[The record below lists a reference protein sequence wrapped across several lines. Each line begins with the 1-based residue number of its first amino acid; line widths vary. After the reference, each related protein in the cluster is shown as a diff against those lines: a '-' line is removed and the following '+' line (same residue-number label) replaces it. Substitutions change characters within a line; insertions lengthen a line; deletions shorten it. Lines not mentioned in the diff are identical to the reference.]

1 MGSWMVEENGLPES
15 GSEEAE
21 SDASQSGSGFPS
33 LPFACPACGQLLG
46 PAVRVCVACK
56 QPINPTEIDQPAP
69 VVATPGAGVAAP
81 SVERVPFPLQ
91 LFLILLAARL
101 LAAFLVVKHWGP
113 PRAAL
118 ALGGLD
124 IVSAAWVFHDARERG
139 VPKPLRW
146 GLGSLLLWT
155 FIFPWYLAR
164 RRAPQPSCPFV
175 EAEVGP
181 VTRALL
187 FVLVLLLLLGI
198 VAAVLQGPPGK

>member
-1 MGSWMVEENGLPES
+1 MVEENGLPES

-21 SDASQSGSGFPS
+21 SDVSHSGSGFPS
-33 LPFACPACGQLLG
+33 QPFACPACGQLLG

-56 QPINPTEIDQPAP
+56 QPINPAEINQPAP
-69 VVATPGAGVAAP
+69 VVVAPGAGVAAP
-81 SVERVPFPLQ
+81 SVARVRFPGQ

-101 LAAFLVVKHWGP
+101 LAAFVAERHWGLL
-113 PRAAL
+113 RAEL
-118 ALGGLD
+118 ALGGLE
-124 IVSAAWVFHDARERG
+124 ILSAAWVFRDARERG

-146 GLGSLLLWT
+146 VLGSLFLWT

-164 RRAPQPSCPFV
+164 RRTPRASCPFV

-198 VAAVLQGPPGK
+198 VAAVLQGPPAK

>member
-1 MGSWMVEENGLPES
+1 MVEENGLPELGS
-15 GSEEAE
+15 GEAE
-21 SDASQSGSGFPS
+21 SDTSHSGREFPS
-33 LPFACPACGQLLG
+33 QPFACPACGQLLG

-56 QPINPTEIDQPAP
+56 QPINPAEINQPVPA
-69 VVATPGAGVAAP
+69 VAAPGAGVAVP
-81 SVERVPFPLQ
+81 SVARVPFPGQ

-101 LAAFLVVKHWGP
+101 LAAFVVVKHWSP

-155 FIFPWYLAR
+155 FIFPWYLVR
-164 RRAPQPSCPFV
+164 RRAPQASCPFV

-198 VAAVLQGPPGK
+198 VAAVLQGPSGK